1 MSRVDLPNDLGAPAA
16 RVEGPRRPPR
26 PPRPDR
32 RDRRDRTVDSAGDR
46 SAEPTDDR
54 DGSQSIERPPEVTTA
69 TLVAP
74 APFTSTMAPDPADA
88 EVPSRPPAKSRPG
101 VRRGRRVRRIVRR
114 IDLWSVLK
122 LSLMVYTCVYA
133 AVLATLAAL
142 WGLAYST
149 GSIDKLESFLSDVGL
164 ENFHFYG
171 DQMFRACAAIGAV
184 GVIAGTVITVL
195 AIALVNLVSEMTGG
209 IRLVVIEED
218 VAA

>member
-1 MSRVDLPNDLGAPAA
+1 MSRVDLSSDVGPAAA

-26 PPRPDR
+26 PDR
-32 RDRRDRTVDSAGDR
+32 RDSTADRG
-46 SAEPTDDR
+46 AEPENDR
-54 DGSQSIERPPEVTTA
+54 YGQPTTRRSPEVATTA
-69 TLVAP
+69 MAAPAPSTTVVAP
-74 APFTSTMAPDPADA
+74 ADANA
-88 EVPSRPPAKSRPG
+88 EVPPRPAARARPG
-101 VRRGRRVRRIVRR
+101 TRRGRRVRRIVRR

-133 AVLATLAAL
+133 AVLVTLAAL

-149 GSIDKLESFLSDVGL
+149 GSIDKLESFLGDVGL

-209 IRLVVIEED
+209 IRLIVIEED